1 LFADFY
7 GLSLGDESAATDI
20 TDSNQALDP
29 APAEAPADGA
39 KNSGENSESS
49 DSESKVKHD
58 RTRSSSFNSEHST
71 GVVDVSQITDAE
83 RLNLDHPAFDANLYL
98 QTLMKE
104 HGIKF
109 LANLD
114 SQMVAQKKSLDGAMQ
129 MLVYEN
135 YNKFIDATDKM
146 KEMKD
151 KVSAMEGEMKALLA
165 EVNKVASTC
174 DEVEMKLAPN
184 RASVENLVGRSRL
197 LHKLEFLFEM
207 PGRLKRSVEI
217 GALPQAVQYYKVSDA
232 ILRQHQHLP
241 SFGRI
246 RQESEIII
254 ASLRTKLRGELSDC
268 RGDASTQMERVGML
282 VDLGA
287 GAEALLDQV
296 LAARRLHFKA
306 VTAACVAHTKRMR
319 GEALA
324 SPSKADA
331 KHLANSYTGSTLDE
345 GSDPVLALQSSVID
359 PLLLFCDCFSA
370 GLEKVCQPASDPAV
384 RRILQRATR
393 GLGELAQSAVGDY
406 VTEVREELL
415 LRAELRPGP
424 RSGANPETTPTPV
437 PMREAVEALVSTL
450 KSVYG
455 CVRQVDQRLPNPALV
470 ERVSAVCMECVR
482 KCGESVCDR
491 TQKHLSKVLLT
502 SHQAVKR
509 FHRFHTLRR
518 RSCLSLTV
526 VAAHLSPGKL
536 AALCRPADGSSGSP
550 QLSVSVWLD
559 DKVGEA
565 QRTGTAA
572 LTGRDGKRVSARA
585 LPVDGDN
592 AGSLAWNQSL
602 EFPLASVHDT
612 LRLKLAVEAFAPG
625 SGSESA
631 ADPAASGSVAS
642 FPCGGCWPTRRW
654 LSLTA
659 RAAQPLTRR
668 ALHLL
673 KT

>member
-1 LFADFY
+1 M
-7 GLSLGDESAATDI
+7 
-20 TDSNQALDP
+20 
-29 APAEAPADGA
+29 
-39 KNSGENSESS
+39 
-49 DSESKVKHD
+49 
-58 RTRSSSFNSEHST
+58 
-71 GVVDVSQITDAE
+71 DVSQITDAE

-207 PGRLKRSVEI
+207 PGRLKRSVCLCRSASNLSVCRSVEI

-296 LAARRLHFKA
+296 
-306 VTAACVAHTKRMR
+306 
-319 GEALA
+319 
-324 SPSKADA
+324 
-331 KHLANSYTGSTLDE
+331 
-345 GSDPVLALQSSVID
+345 
-359 PLLLFCDCFSA
+359 
-370 GLEKVCQPASDPAV
+370 
-384 RRILQRATR
+384 
-393 GLGELAQSAVGDY
+393 
-406 VTEVREELL
+406 
-415 LRAELRPGP
+415 
-424 RSGANPETTPTPV
+424 
-437 PMREAVEALVSTL
+437 
-450 KSVYG
+450 
-455 CVRQVDQRLPNPALV
+455 
-470 ERVSAVCMECVR
+470 
-482 KCGESVCDR
+482 
-491 TQKHLSKVLLT
+491 
-502 SHQAVKR
+502 
-509 FHRFHTLRR
+509 
-518 RSCLSLTV
+518 
-526 VAAHLSPGKL
+526 
-536 AALCRPADGSSGSP
+536 
-550 QLSVSVWLD
+550 
-559 DKVGEA
+559 
-565 QRTGTAA
+565 
-572 LTGRDGKRVSARA
+572 
-585 LPVDGDN
+585 
-592 AGSLAWNQSL
+592 
-602 EFPLASVHDT
+602 
-612 LRLKLAVEAFAPG
+612 
-625 SGSESA
+625 
-631 ADPAASGSVAS
+631 
-642 FPCGGCWPTRRW
+642 
-654 LSLTA
+654 
-659 RAAQPLTRR
+659 
-668 ALHLL
+668 
-673 KT
+673 

>member
-1 LFADFY
+1 
-7 GLSLGDESAATDI
+7 
-20 TDSNQALDP
+20 
-29 APAEAPADGA
+29 
-39 KNSGENSESS
+39 
-49 DSESKVKHD
+49 
-58 RTRSSSFNSEHST
+58 
-71 GVVDVSQITDAE
+71 
-83 RLNLDHPAFDANLYL
+83 
-98 QTLMKE
+98 M
-104 HGIKF
+104 
-109 LANLD
+109 
-114 SQMVAQKKSLDGAMQ
+114 
-129 MLVYEN
+129 
-135 YNKFIDATDKM
+135 
-146 KEMKD
+146 
-151 KVSAMEGEMKALLA
+151 
-165 EVNKVASTC
+165 
-174 DEVEMKLAPN
+174 
-184 RASVENLVGRSRL
+184 
-197 LHKLEFLFEM
+197 
-207 PGRLKRSVEI
+207 
-217 GALPQAVQYYKVSDA
+217 
-232 ILRQHQHLP
+232 
-241 SFGRI
+241 
-246 RQESEIII
+246 
-254 ASLRTKLRGELSDC
+254 
-268 RGDASTQMERVGML
+268 
-282 VDLGA
+282 
-287 GAEALLDQV
+287 
-296 LAARRLHFKA
+296 
-306 VTAACVAHTKRMR
+306 
-319 GEALA
+319 
-324 SPSKADA
+324 
-331 KHLANSYTGSTLDE
+331 
-345 GSDPVLALQSSVID
+345 ID

-491 TQKHLSKVLLT
+491 TQKHLAKVIPFNRMRRLGTPRNISIFFPEVLLT

-536 AALCRPADGSSGSP
+536 AALCRPAEGSSGSP

-602 EFPLASVHDT
+602 DFPLASVHDT

-642 FPCGGCWPTRRW
+642 FSLWRLLADAPVAVSDREGGAT
-654 LSLTA
+654 LNAA
-659 RAAQPLTRR
+659 RAPFAQDIGSAGSTRAGPGEATWVADSGSDAVELWLVNAASGETEGTLLVKVPSNTAHSHTHTCHSHPRCAGARLVRPR
-668 ALHLL
+668 ARRRCGPPGRR
-673 KT
+673 